1 MKTVLI
7 TGGARGIGRATANE
21 FARNDY
27 KVLVNYRNQV
37 DKNSFVGDVDF
48 VKCDITNQQ
57 EVENML
63 VYIKEKYGKI
73 DVLVNNAGIVFDRSF
88 DEITKEEF
96 FKTIETNIYAPF
108 NLSRE
113 ISKIMCGGGSIIN
126 ISSTNGTKVV
136 SPDCLDYNISKIGL
150 QSLTRDLAFQ
160 LKPNIRVNAVAIGW
174 ADTEMNV
181 DLPKEY
187 VESEKTKIY
196 LNRFAKPEEIAN
208 VIYFLAS
215 EKSSYINGAAIVV
228 DGGM

>member
-113 ISKIMCGGGSIIN
+113 ISKIMCEGGE
-126 ISSTNGTKVV
+126 
-136 SPDCLDYNISKIGL
+136 YY
-150 QSLTRDLAFQ
+150 QHFQ
-160 LKPNIRVNAVAIGW
+160 HKWN
-174 ADTEMNV
+174 
-181 DLPKEY
+181 
-187 VESEKTKIY
+187 
-196 LNRFAKPEEIAN
+196 
-208 VIYFLAS
+208 
-215 EKSSYINGAAIVV
+215 KSCFS
-228 DGGM
+228 